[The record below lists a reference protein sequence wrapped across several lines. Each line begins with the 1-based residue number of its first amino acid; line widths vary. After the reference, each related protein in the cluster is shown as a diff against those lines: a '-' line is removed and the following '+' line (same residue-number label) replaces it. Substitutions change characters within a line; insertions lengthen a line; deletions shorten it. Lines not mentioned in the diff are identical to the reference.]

1 MGKKT
6 AFVSLLA
13 PAVGGTAVGWLFACG
28 PSRLPAPKYVGQ
40 DTSALMEVPYPPPP
54 AHTERVPES
63 PAKGAVWLDGEWVW
77 DGRRW
82 SWRQGRWV
90 MAPSN
95 AKFSP
100 WTTVRGHD
108 GTLYFAS
115 GVWKDAGGKI
125 IADPKPLLGARTG
138 SSPIVGPEGEPF
150 PTGATIQAI
159 EDAGADGGDRG
170 DKGGKSSKP

>member
-6 AFVSLLA
+6 AFVSLLV
-13 PAVGGTAVGWLFACG
+13 PASGAAALGWLFACG

-54 AHTERVPES
+54 AHTERVPDS

-90 MAPSN
+90 MAPSD

-100 WTTVRGHD
+100 WTAVRGHD
-108 GTLYFAS
+108 GTLYFAP
-115 GVWKDAGGKI
+115 GVWKDARGKI

-150 PTGATIQAI
+150 PTGATIVAI
-159 EDAGADGGDRG
+159 EDAGAQD
-170 DKGGKSSKP
+170 GGKSGKP